1 MFRNF
6 LLMYFCRKK
15 IRNFMANLPAYK
27 WWARLSFLFFISLLM
42 SFFSATVINER
53 SNYFHLAS
61 SFPQKMFHCSLK
73 HNWLNWKILRPSKSN
88 LISKLVPITP
98 AAGAGPTPERPWG
111 GEGGGRGM
119 PLPPRS
125 EKDEPWSSRERVAL
139 LAGFAELL
147 QDSCAPLNL
156 LGHES

>member
-1 MFRNF
+1 MKVRPNF
-6 LLMYFCRKK
+6 LKCIDVSKLSFYFCRKK

-88 LISKLVPITP
+88 LISKLVPTTQVIHIVWKSLKMSHLKCFNF
-98 AAGAGPTPERPWG
+98 GIFHRF
-111 GEGGGRGM
+111 
-119 PLPPRS
+119 
-125 EKDEPWSSRERVAL
+125 WS
-139 LAGFAELL
+139 
-147 QDSCAPLNL
+147 D
-156 LGHES
+156 

>member
-27 WWARLSFLFFISLLM
+27 WWARLSFFISLLM

-88 LISKLVPITP
+88 LISKLVPTTQVTIDYLVCYPPNKKTSWLYFVLRTF
-98 AAGAGPTPERPWG
+98 GTFDKTHNYQILLYWG
-111 GEGGGRGM
+111 WLLRQDKEK
-119 PLPPRS
+119 LPR
-125 EKDEPWSSRERVAL
+125 
-139 LAGFAELL
+139 
-147 QDSCAPLNL
+147 
-156 LGHES
+156 